1 MTAPVVDPAE
11 PGFFLRPDYYD
22 VLARLRDDAPLL
34 EVEPGVKLVS
44 RYDDIRTVSRDPA
57 RFCSGRGVLVNDP
70 IRQQGDPGTDQNPR
84 KADRKGKG
92 GQGAGTQP
100 PLIDD
105 QRLQGDEIKKISE
118 IGKHLGDPQ
127 ATIGAMGEG
136 DK

>member
-1 MTAPVVDPAE
+1 MLQPVPGHE
-11 PGFFLRPDYYD
+11 PPQGRLPGGIKKNIQDFLQENERKKPVQVGGQHEADHEG
-22 VLARLRDDAPLL
+22 DAQNTTKQHQPLF
-34 EVEPGVKLVS
+34 G
-44 RYDDIRTVSRDPA
+44 
-57 RFCSGRGVLVNDP
+57 NP